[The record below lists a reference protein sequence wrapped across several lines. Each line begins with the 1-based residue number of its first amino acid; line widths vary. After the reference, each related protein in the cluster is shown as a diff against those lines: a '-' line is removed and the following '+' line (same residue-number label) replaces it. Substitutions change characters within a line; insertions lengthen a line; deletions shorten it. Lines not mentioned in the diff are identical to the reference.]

1 MRHNRKYAVYINR
14 DWFNAL
20 CIERFGCNVS
30 VGERNDLG
38 RKIHENIHNFLSGK
52 GELSTILCE
61 TFLGPDGKMH
71 KTVEFKIV
79 EGRHSGKPL
88 KRLKKKHSR

>member
-20 CIERFGCNVS
+20 CIERYGGGVS
-30 VGERNDLG
+30 MKERNYL
-38 RKIHENIHNFLSGK
+38 RKEIFEIIHNFLSGS
-52 GELSTILCE
+52 GELSTMLCE

-88 KRLKKKHSR
+88 KRLKKKYSR